1 MSDPLQEIIQELKTS
16 IERTKTHASTTNY
29 QLVQMKLSELGG
41 ALREMHQAMT
51 QRDMRVIINKLG
63 KNEPLDDEQVD
74 LIKDWIVGDAENY
87 LDLEKNFNA
96 WTSLFTRL
104 TGELEQAYNS
114 SDVSPSKVLEL
125 MGLTLI
131 AMRLIPNI
139 VYYAG
144 EKERVAAFKRA
155 VSDGIDSYE
164 AEAYKNILKAKLES
178 TDM

>member
-16 IERTKTHASTTNY
+16 IARTKTHASTTNY
-29 QLVQMKLSELGG
+29 QMVQMKLSELSG

-51 QRDMRVIINKLG
+51 QKEMRIIINKLG
-63 KNEPLDDEQVD
+63 KNQPLDDDQVE
-74 LIKDWIVGDAENY
+74 LIRDWVVGDAENY
-87 LDLEKNFNA
+87 VECEKNFNA
-96 WTSLFTRL
+96 WLSLFSRL
-104 TGELEQAYNS
+104 TTELEQIYS
-114 SDVSPSKVLEL
+114 SDISSKKVLEL

-139 VYYAG
+139 LYYSG
-144 EKERVAAFKRA
+144 EKERVAAFDRA

-164 AEAYKNILKAKLES
+164 AEAYKNILKAKLDS

>member
-16 IERTKTHASTTNY
+16 IERTKTHSSTTNY
-29 QLVQMKLSELGG
+29 QLVQMKLSELSG

-51 QRDMRVIINKLG
+51 QKQMREIINKLG
-63 KNEPLDDEQVD
+63 KNQPLRDDQVE

-87 LDLEKNFNA
+87 IECEKNFNA
-96 WTSLFTRL
+96 WISLFSRL
-104 TGELEQAYNS
+104 TNELEQVYTSDIS
-114 SDVSPSKVLEL
+114 SKKVLEL

-139 VYYAG
+139 VYYSG
-144 EKERVAAFKRA
+144 EKERVAAFERA